1 VERRLPDY
9 DDLVR
14 AAQGVAGRNAVGP
27 AR

>member
-14 AAQGVAGRNAVGP
+14 AAQGVAGRNAGP